1 LADAACVILAEGFH
15 MDENGIKKAQIQGI
29 TLLESDGP
37 VFETALAVY
46 QAMKEE

>member
-1 LADAACVILAEGFH
+1 
-15 MDENGIKKAQIQGI
+15 MDENGMKKAQIQEI
-29 TLLESDGP
+29 TVLESDGP